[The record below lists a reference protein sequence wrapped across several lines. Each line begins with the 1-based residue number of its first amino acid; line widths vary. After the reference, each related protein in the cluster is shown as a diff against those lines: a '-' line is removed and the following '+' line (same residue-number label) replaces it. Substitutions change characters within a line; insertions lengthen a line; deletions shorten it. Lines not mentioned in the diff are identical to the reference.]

1 MNDDDDDDDYDDAGT
16 VSDQAEEA
24 GTYMT
29 VSRGQVVRVIAL
41 SGDWWYVEDRGQGR
55 GYLPANYLRPY
66 YPTQ

>member
-1 MNDDDDDDDYDDAGT
+1 
-16 VSDQAEEA
+16 
-24 GTYMT
+24 MT